1 MANSRRLIVLGLSFS
16 ALLWAA
22 SEYSDYLAALSAKE
36 SGNKPA
42 SVNPYGF
49 LGSYQMGES
58 ALIDAGYY
66 QKDPTPNVNDW
77 QGSWTGKNGIYSKT
91 DFLANASGQTQA
103 ISDYNNKQWS
113 MIQTLGLDSYVG
125 QTVGGML
132 LTESGLL
139 AGAHLVGVGG
149 LRSFLKSNGTV
160 LPSDANHTAITQYI
174 AAFNGFNIA
183 AITGNTTSGGNS
195 VSGMQNPQAGKH
207 QPSLSTAFASG
218 AGGIS
223 FQNIK
228 TAIQSIIAIL
238 LFLWTAFVTWGQ
250 FKLWGDNG
258 ISMMGMQTNILRASV
273 VMLLLMFIFMT

>member
-16 ALLWAA
+16 TLLWAA

-91 DFLANASGQTQA
+91 DFLANAAGQTQA

-149 LRSFLKSNGTV
+149 LRSFLRSNGTV

-174 AAFNGFNIA
+174 AALMALTSRQLQAIRLLA
-183 AITGNTTSGGNS
+183 AMVLAECKIHKPVN
-195 VSGMQNPQAGKH
+195 
-207 QPSLSTAFASG
+207 LSHRFRPPLPLALG
-218 AGGIS
+218 A
-223 FQNIK
+223 
-228 TAIQSIIAIL
+228 
-238 LFLWTAFVTWGQ
+238 
-250 FKLWGDNG
+250 
-258 ISMMGMQTNILRASV
+258 
-273 VMLLLMFIFMT
+273 